1 MRLLAIPLLFLL
13 PVGVVLAQGDI
24 HRCISADGTPM
35 FTDRVCS
42 DVNARPVTPPPTAS
56 SSTEPPA
63 TALHAPPAVLCAANL
78 SELKQAVVDAFA
90 AHDPNRL
97 AGLMLWGGYGD
108 GAVVADIR
116 GLGQLMQRPLL
127 AIDTAAAGRPAS
139 SSSESSDP
147 DASTPPVAGNVSAAA
162 PDELVVHTGS
172 DDGNG
177 QEHETHFALTH
188 RSGCLWLRQ
197 LD

>member
-1 MRLLAIPLLFLL
+1 MRLLAILLLFLL
-13 PVGVVLAQGDI
+13 PASSVFAQGDI
-24 HRCISADGTPM
+24 HRCIGADGTPI

-42 DVNARPVTPPPTAS
+42 DLHATLEAPPPATSASVGAPVTPHTPPG
-56 SSTEPPA
+56 
-63 TALHAPPAVLCAANL
+63 VLCAGNL
-78 SELKQAVVDAFA
+78 TELKQAVVDAFA

-127 AIDTAAAGRPAS
+127 AIDAAPAGHSVSVPSAEPGMDTS
-139 SSSESSDP
+139 SK
-147 DASTPPVAGNVSAAA
+147 PPVGSAPAA
-162 PDELVVHTGS
+162 IPDELVVHTAS
-172 DDGNG
+172 DDGSG
-177 QEHETHFALTH
+177 QPHETHFALTR

-197 LD
+197 VD

>member
-108 GAVVADIR
+108 DAVVADIR

-127 AIDTAAAGRPAS
+127 AIDTAMSQPQPRMSWWCIPVQMMATVRSMKPTLRSPTVPAACGC
-139 SSSESSDP
+139 
-147 DASTPPVAGNVSAAA
+147 VSWIEA
-162 PDELVVHTGS
+162 
-172 DDGNG
+172 
-177 QEHETHFALTH
+177 
-188 RSGCLWLRQ
+188 
-197 LD
+197 